1 MNNGNDSLSTLR
13 HELQFIDQGG
23 YRRPVG
29 SRQPL
34 FCMETSA
41 RMKTIRRTAPQ
52 AILFGALLVAGLAQA
67 GEVKGKV
74 SAPGLKSD
82 ENIAVY
88 IDAIPGKKFDPPV
101 AHATV
106 DQRNQTF
113 TPHTLVILR
122 GTTVDFL
129 NSDHVAHNVYWPSI
143 NGNKALRHSL
153 TIVSPGH
160 TKSFQFDNL
169 GVARLFCNL
178 HIEMAGYIVVV
189 PTPYFAL
196 TGYDGTFT
204 INEVPPGSYTLKTWS
219 EDGKPTT
226 QTVTLT
232 DSTASVQLTVNK

>member
-1 MNNGNDSLSTLR
+1 
-13 HELQFIDQGG
+13 
-23 YRRPVG
+23 
-29 SRQPL
+29 
-34 FCMETSA
+34 
-41 RMKTIRRTAPQ
+41 MKTITRTAPV
-52 AILFGALLVAGLAQA
+52 AILFGALFVACLAQA

-74 SAPGLKSD
+74 SAPGLKSV

-88 IDAIPGKKFDPPV
+88 IDTIPGKKFDSPV
-101 AHATV
+101 EHATV

-113 TPHTLVILR
+113 IPHTLVILR

-143 NGNKALRHSL
+143 NGNKALRHSM
-153 TIVSPGH
+153 TIVSTGH
-160 TKSFQFDNL
+160 KKSFQFDNL
-169 GVARLFCNL
+169 GTAQLFCNL

-196 TGYDGTFT
+196 TGYDGTF
-204 INEVPPGSYTLKTWS
+204 IIKDVPPGTYTLKTWS

-232 DSTASVQLTVNK
+232 DATVSVQLTVNK